1 VETIALDNLDKAYH
15 YLNLAREEL
24 RKILVRHPVAA
35 QHAILEAQKAI
46 IVAKGHITEALV

>member
-1 VETIALDNLDKAYH
+1 METIALDNLDKAYH